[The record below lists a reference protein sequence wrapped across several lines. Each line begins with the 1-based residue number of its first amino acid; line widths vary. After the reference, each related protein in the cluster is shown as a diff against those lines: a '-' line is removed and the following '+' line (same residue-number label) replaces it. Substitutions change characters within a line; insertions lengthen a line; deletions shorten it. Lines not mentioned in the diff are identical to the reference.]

1 MFHLELTKLW
11 RQNKLLPGIFV
22 LLMLMI
28 GSLEVSLYFQ
38 NRGINTAVQNGE
50 TTLAIWQTSTRSH
63 FPKVDPKDW
72 PSDVKTYLRLTAKQ
86 VTDLKQRNGY
96 QITTDALASFTRS
109 APFLAYS
116 GDTIIQGLHASEI
129 EATRQE
135 LLYLHRNHLASMLPI
150 TIRTNP
156 QTASTNSIL
165 TNEFDFYRTLTER
178 YYEHGWWQIWFW
190 ATTGGLLVSLAVIN
204 LFLGDI
210 LAGEWDG
217 ATDHTRWLRLQ
228 NETRSKL
235 ILTKLAV
242 HFGLS
247 CLLLALALGLFL
259 LYAWL
264 RTGLGDLRYPV
275 QTWALGKKVVS
286 PYFWMTAT
294 AEANY
299 FHPLHIVF
307 IPLFRYLGQLSVF
320 WVSLLF
326 LNSTVTLMVNRIL
339 HIRLL
344 ALLTMVIV
352 PLLGLILPASIYNP
366 FTYLKGDWTIT
377 NYLGYLLNQRASVF
391 LWVVGLIIGASLL
404 SILLTL
410 IRLPKNK
417 IQGTPPVA

>member
-1 MFHLELTKLW
+1 
-11 RQNKLLPGIFV
+11 
-22 LLMLMI
+22 
-28 GSLEVSLYFQ
+28 
-38 NRGINTAVQNGE
+38 
-50 TTLAIWQTSTRSH
+50 
-63 FPKVDPKDW
+63 
-72 PSDVKTYLRLTAKQ
+72 
-86 VTDLKQRNGY
+86 
-96 QITTDALASFTRS
+96 
-109 APFLAYS
+109 
-116 GDTIIQGLHASEI
+116 
-129 EATRQE
+129 
-135 LLYLHRNHLASMLPI
+135 
-150 TIRTNP
+150 
-156 QTASTNSIL
+156 
-165 TNEFDFYRTLTER
+165 
-178 YYEHGWWQIWFW
+178 
-190 ATTGGLLVSLAVIN
+190 
-204 LFLGDI
+204 
-210 LAGEWDG
+210 
-217 ATDHTRWLRLQ
+217 
-228 NETRSKL
+228 
-235 ILTKLAV
+235 
-242 HFGLS
+242 
-247 CLLLALALGLFL
+247 
-259 LYAWL
+259 
-264 RTGLGDLRYPV
+264 
-275 QTWALGKKVVS
+275 
-286 PYFWMTAT
+286 MTAT